1 VDDNTAALRHLRRPQ
16 VLTVK
21 FEEFSNASTIV
32 DVVRRVAGFVGIPA
46 STAQLLLALQPPT
59 ALLGGKQQCLSYAS
73 EAHKEADLAAS
84 ALQLLAGE
92 LGPLAGARAAAI
104 AGDDDDG
111 ESDGDGEGNEGSS
124 GDGSESGD
132 SSKSADGDG
141 SGGSG
146 DAGGGGSDGGGR
158 YKGEEPQRTD
168 HNTFRAWQASQAWA
182 PHGST
187 WRTTLSKEQQAAFA
201 ANGAAKKLLRRF
213 GYETA

>member
-1 VDDNTAALRHLRRPQ
+1 MDDNTAALRHLRRPQ

-32 DVVRRVAGFVGIPA
+32 GVVRRVADFVGIPA

-73 EAHKEADLAAS
+73 EPHKEADLAAS

-104 AGDDDDG
+104 AGDGDDG
-111 ESDGDGEGNEGSS
+111 ESDGDGEGKGGS
-124 GDGSESGD
+124 GGD
-132 SSKSADGDG
+132 SSERADGDG
-141 SGGSG
+141 SGD
-146 DAGGGGSDGGGR
+146 DAGGGSGGSEGGGSF
-158 YKGEEPQRTD
+158 KGEEPQRTD

-201 ANGAAKKLLRRF
+201 TNGAAKKLLRRF
-213 GYETA
+213 ATKRHD